1 MALDLESIYQ
11 NLLGRSV
18 GKEGLDY
25 WTNQY
30 NTATAGDNAISSA
43 DAIANIR
50 RDIMGSNEY
59 KVDQIIKDDPRIV
72 QTIDTYDKHGLS
84 DDSYVDQAKWDNFMG
99 NFGNLQ
105 GQFTSLQETLKK
117 NQEDMMKMAANA
129 SWGGGGGYGTVGGV
143 KTQNELPGFAP
154 KTGGSR
160 GFFGRGGNRFGL
172 TTSSL
177 NV

>member
-1 MALDLESIYQ
+1 MTFDIQSIYQ
-11 NLLGRSV
+11 NLLDRP
-18 GKEGLDY
+18 GKASGHKY
-25 WTNQY
+25 WTDQY
-30 NTATAGDNAISSA
+30 NRVTTGPNAISSQQ
-43 DAIANIR
+43 AISDIE
-50 RDIMGSNEY
+50 RDIRAGAEY
-59 KVDQIIKDDPRIV
+59 KFNQIVEDDPRIIN
-72 QTIDTYDKHGLS
+72 TIDNLDLHGLS
-84 DDSYVDQAKWDNFMG
+84 DNSYVDQDKWDTFMG